1 MNDKVSAIGLTPPR
15 SEFFHFVPC
24 EVLTTLP
31 QRCFQ
36 KDDAKVTHSRLA
48 SLLCSSDEAVAL
60 IEDGMTVVSGGFVGA
75 AHPEGLSMA
84 VERRFLREGHPC
96 GLTLVYAAGQGD
108 AKTRGLNHFGHEGL
122 LKRVIGG
129 HWGMLP
135 MLGRLAIDNKIEAYC
150 FPQGVICHLLRD
162 IAAGRPGCLTH
173 VGLGT
178 FIDPIERGG
187 RMNEVS
193 PEDLIERVELLG
205 KTWLLYK
212 AFPIHI
218 GLIRATAADP
228 FGNLVMDEEAV
239 LGEVLPIAQA
249 VHNCGGKVIAQVK
262 RLLNEPAPPNMVRV
276 PGVLVD
282 RIVVS
287 LEGEHDLT
295 FGEVENRSYF
305 TARPASTPPSTFRPT
320 PSEEHLTLTLSP
332 QSRGEGTGA
341 GIVHQTSPF
350 LQPMS
355 LDERRIIAARACDEL
370 SSGAI
375 ANLGIGMPEGIA
387 RIAAERGL
395 LEAVTLTVE
404 SGPIG
409 GMPAGGLSF
418 GASVHP
424 QAIIDQPAQFDFYDG
439 GGLDF
444 AALGAAQVDQF
455 GNVNVSRF
463 GSRLAGV
470 GGFVNISQNAR
481 RLVFCGTFTSDGLK
495 VEVHSGRLTIRH
507 EGRIQ
512 KFVDHVEQIS
522 FSGVIAA
529 RKGQDVLYVTERA
542 VFRLNADGVEL
553 IELAPGIDLQRDVLD
568 LMSFQPIVR
577 DVKAMPATAF
587 K

>member
-1 MNDKVSAIGLTPPR
+1 
-15 SEFFHFVPC
+15 
-24 EVLTTLP
+24 
-31 QRCFQ
+31 
-36 KDDAKVTHSRLA
+36 
-48 SLLCSSDEAVAL
+48 
-60 IEDGMTVVSGGFVGA
+60 MTVVSGGFVGA

-84 VERRFLREGHPC
+84 VERRFLSEGHPR

-122 LKRVIGG
+122 LRRVIGG

-135 MLGRLAIDNKIEAYC
+135 MLGRLAINNKIEAYC

-178 FIDPIERGG
+178 FIDPAERGG
-187 RMNEVS
+187 RMNDVS
-193 PEDLIERVELLG
+193 PENLIERVELLG

-239 LGEVLPIAQA
+239 LGEVLAIAQA

-262 RLLNEPAPPNMVRV
+262 RLLDEPAPPNRVRV

-282 RIVVS
+282 HIVVS
-287 LEGEHDLT
+287 REGEHDLT
-295 FGEVENRSYF
+295 FGEAENVSYY
-305 TARPASTPPSTFRPT
+305 TARSVVADRVAAPESSKGVETQDDLSSTPFEDSGRATR
-320 PSEEHLTLTLSP
+320 E
-332 QSRGEGTGA
+332 
-341 GIVHQTSPF
+341 
-350 LQPMS
+350 PMP

-370 SSGAI
+370 QSGAI
-375 ANLGIGMPEGIA
+375 VNLGIGMPEGIA
-387 RIAAERGL
+387 RIAAERDL
-395 LEAVTLTVE
+395 LEDVTLTVE

-444 AALGAAQVDQF
+444 AALGAAQIDRF

-481 RLVFCGTFTSDGLK
+481 QLVFCGTFTSVGLE
-495 VEVHSGRLTIRH
+495 VEVASGRLAIRR
-507 EGRIQ
+507 EGRIR
-512 KFVDHVEQIS
+512 KFVDQVEQVS
-522 FSGVIAA
+522 FSGEIA
-529 RKGQDVLYVTERA
+529 RQKQQDVLYVTERA
-542 VFRLNADGVEL
+542 VFRLTQDGIEL
-553 IELAPGIDLQRDVLD
+553 IEVAPGIDLERDVLAQ
-568 LMSFQPIVR
+568 MSFRPIIR
-577 DVKAMPATAF
+577 DVRLMPAAVF
-587 K
+587 VRE